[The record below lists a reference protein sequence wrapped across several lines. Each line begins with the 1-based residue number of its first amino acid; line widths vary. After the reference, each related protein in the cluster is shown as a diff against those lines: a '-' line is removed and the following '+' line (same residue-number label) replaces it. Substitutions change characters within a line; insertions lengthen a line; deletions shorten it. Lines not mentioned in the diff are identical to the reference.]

1 MKKQLLFLTIILL
14 STAFVTAGYKDNIDM
29 NTGSGSPSNSGYLN
43 QGSGSSLYNETT
55 STYKGIP
62 TPLINISPTDTLAP
76 MPKAPNN
83 DGFYYGKQITLQGQ
97 KYQLYLVP
105 IKPENLGKR
114 TASARYY
121 YIFNNY
127 GIKLL
132 VKQNDNGKWEL
143 TPKVVKRHSLLVN
156 GKKCTARTVEIGTMD
171 SKNIVTAVQILRDGQ
186 WKTVRQTPM
195 GDWVVVTRGN

>member
-14 STAFVTAGYKDNIDM
+14 STAFVTAGYKGNVNLNPGGASSSNGGQM
-29 NTGSGSPSNSGYLN
+29 SGGQQSSPVPII
-43 QGSGSSLYNETT
+43 
-55 STYKGIP
+55 GI
-62 TPLINISPTDTLAP
+62 IPTDTLAP

-171 SKNIVTAVQILRDGQ
+171 SKNIATAVQILRDEQ

-195 GDWVVVTRGN
+195 GDWVVVIQGTK